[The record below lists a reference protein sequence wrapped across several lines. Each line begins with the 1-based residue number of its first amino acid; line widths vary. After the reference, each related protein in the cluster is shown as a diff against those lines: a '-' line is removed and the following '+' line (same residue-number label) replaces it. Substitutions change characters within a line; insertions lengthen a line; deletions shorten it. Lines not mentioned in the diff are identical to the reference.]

1 MSFDSRFVDYK
12 GDVGELAL
20 LQHLQHVSMQVGLR
34 HLHTDIQHPNVI
46 EGELAV
52 VASEDVQLALDDISS
67 VSTARPR
74 SVITRLYL
82 LPMILFDIKHMH
94 IVHPVSAIITSE
106 IVYLRVNEAAR
117 S

>member
-34 HLHTDIQHPNVI
+34 DLYTDVQHPDVI
-46 EGELAV
+46 ERELAV
-52 VASEDVQLALDDISS
+52 VASEDIQLALDDISS

-82 LPMILFDIKHMH
+82 FPMILFDIKHMN
-94 IVHPVSAIITSE
+94 IVHPVSAIVTSE
-106 IVYLRVNEAAR
+106 IVYLRVNQAAR

>member
-34 HLHTDIQHPNVI
+34 DLHTDVQHPDVI
-46 EGELAV
+46 ERELAV
-52 VASEDVQLALDDISS
+52 VASEDIQLALDDISS

-82 LPMILFDIKHMH
+82 FPMILFDIQHRN
-94 IVHPVSAIITSE
+94 IAHPVSAIVTSE
-106 IVYLRVNEAAR
+106 IVYL
-117 S
+117 